1 MAPTTAADRMLVTSS
16 MTSSLDWMLTRD
28 SRRRPENRPILGV
41 GSTSVCSSVV
51 VDAPLR
57 PVDQGG
63 MGVLSQEIGSQAK
76 TIW

>member
-1 MAPTTAADRMLVTSS
+1 
-16 MTSSLDWMLTRD
+16 
-28 SRRRPENRPILGV
+28 
-41 GSTSVCSSVV
+41 
-51 VDAPLR
+51 LR

>member
-1 MAPTTAADRMLVTSS
+1 
-16 MTSSLDWMLTRD
+16 LDWMLTRD
-28 SRRRPENRPILGV
+28 SRRRPENRPIPGV
-41 GSTSVCSSVV
+41 RPTSVCSSGV

-63 MGVLSQEIGSQAK
+63 MGVLSHEIGSQAK